1 MKFIH
6 FLACAEK
13 CSVHYS
19 TTIQS
24 FISDSG
30 PYDTGVV
37 FNILNDE
44 FPGYPEDTK
53 FGDTNT
59 VLSGLLAHGRLIQ
72 FSLPSQAPAG
82 ENHHLTSVG
91 NSEK

>member
-1 MKFIH
+1 MCWQMF
-6 FLACAEK
+6 
-13 CSVHYS
+13 CSLFNYYS
-19 TTIQS
+19 S

-53 FGDTNT
+53 FGDI
-59 VLSGLLAHGRLIQ
+59 LYCQGY
-72 FSLPSQAPAG
+72 
-82 ENHHLTSVG
+82 
-91 NSEK
+91 

>member
-1 MKFIH
+1 MLKNVLFTIQP
-6 FLACAEK
+6 
-13 CSVHYS
+13 
-19 TTIQS
+19 TIQS

-53 FGDTNT
+53 FGDI
-59 VLSGLLAHGRLIQ
+59 LYCQGY
-72 FSLPSQAPAG
+72 
-82 ENHHLTSVG
+82 
-91 NSEK
+91 